1 MRKKLIFITIL
12 LLGAFLLSACAG
24 GAGRGMSW
32 PGLATDGNM
41 VYLADGPFL
50 YAVSLADGKE
60 VWRYPG
66 KRDSKLIF
74 YCTPAVTPDGLVIVG
89 SAGTDHSLVALN
101 PNDINPDTSA
111 PVEKWKFTGAKDH
124 WVAAPLIVENK
135 LFAVNSDG
143 NLYILD
149 LQDGQSSKKATVVE
163 LDGRL
168 WSQPTTDGERV
179 YVTSLDHSVIA
190 IDAKTYKVLWHKDL
204 GGAVPGSA
212 VLSKDGSLYVG
223 SLDSQLEKFDP
234 ATGDHQSVLDAKNW
248 VWSTPSLDDDTL
260 YFGDVN
266 GNLYSYNT
274 STGKLNWNPVKPDN
288 SETASITAS
297 PLVLDDHILVA
308 TESGSVF
315 ALDRNGKVLWSQSV
329 GGKIYTTPIAAGD
342 LIIVAPLE
350 TDFYL
355 VALNPSGQ
363 QVWTFTPG
371 S

>member
-1 MRKKLIFITIL
+1 MDIRRCTSMARSRVLSWRAGVSCDAIHSTPGAMIPSHRSTVLSMRKKLIFITIL

-24 GAGRGMSW
+24 GTGRGMSW

-163 LDGRL
+163 LDR
-168 WSQPTTDGERV
+168 S
-179 YVTSLDHSVIA
+179 
-190 IDAKTYKVLWHKDL
+190 
-204 GGAVPGSA
+204 
-212 VLSKDGSLYVG
+212 
-223 SLDSQLEKFDP
+223 
-234 ATGDHQSVLDAKNW
+234 
-248 VWSTPSLDDDTL
+248 
-260 YFGDVN
+260 
-266 GNLYSYNT
+266 
-274 STGKLNWNPVKPDN
+274 
-288 SETASITAS
+288 
-297 PLVLDDHILVA
+297 
-308 TESGSVF
+308 
-315 ALDRNGKVLWSQSV
+315 
-329 GGKIYTTPIAAGD
+329 
-342 LIIVAPLE
+342 
-350 TDFYL
+350 
-355 VALNPSGQ
+355 
-363 QVWTFTPG
+363 
-371 S
+371 